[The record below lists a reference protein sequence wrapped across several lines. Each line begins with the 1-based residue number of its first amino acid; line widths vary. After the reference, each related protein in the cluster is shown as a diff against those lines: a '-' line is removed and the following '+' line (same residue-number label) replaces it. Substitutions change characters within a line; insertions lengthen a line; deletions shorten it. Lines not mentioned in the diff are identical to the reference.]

1 MNFLPLFRKTGLF
14 ISFFVSQIQYT
25 DIAYCS
31 RFQICLLM
39 TLTSTNLL
47 LILKILCHF
56 PLVLK
61 VCHFFFF
68 KKKVYLLVLSSR
80 ENTLKETVG
89 ALTCLC
95 NVCVIIWLLGQVIVL
110 GYGNGVVKEQL
121 YV

>member
-1 MNFLPLFRKTGLF
+1 MP
-14 ISFFVSQIQYT
+14 
-25 DIAYCS
+25 
-31 RFQICLLM
+31 
-39 TLTSTNLL
+39 
-47 LILKILCHF
+47 
-56 PLVLK
+56 
-61 VCHFFFF
+61 FFFF

-110 GYGNGVVKEQL
+110 GYSNGVVKEQL